1 MKKKTIIP
9 YLFITPFLIAF
20 ALFFVYPAG
29 YSLYLSFLKYK
40 GYGEATFVGLNNY
53 KSLLTYA
60 LFWKSLGNTAFYFLA
75 HFVPVMAGAFL
86 FALAMQSSYIGRAQK
101 VIKPVLFLP
110 QVVPLVASALI
121 F

>member
-20 ALFFVYPAG
+20 VLFFVYPAG
-29 YSLYLSFLKYK
+29 YSLYLSFLQYK

-60 LFWKSLGNTAFYFLA
+60 
-75 HFVPVMAGAFL
+75 
-86 FALAMQSSYIGRAQK
+86 
-101 VIKPVLFLP
+101 
-110 QVVPLVASALI
+110 
-121 F
+121 

>member
-40 GYGEATFVGLNNY
+40 GYGEATFVGL
-53 KSLLTYA
+53 
-60 LFWKSLGNTAFYFLA
+60 
-75 HFVPVMAGAFL
+75 
-86 FALAMQSSYIGRAQK
+86 Q
-101 VIKPVLFLP
+101 
-110 QVVPLVASALI
+110 
-121 F
+121 